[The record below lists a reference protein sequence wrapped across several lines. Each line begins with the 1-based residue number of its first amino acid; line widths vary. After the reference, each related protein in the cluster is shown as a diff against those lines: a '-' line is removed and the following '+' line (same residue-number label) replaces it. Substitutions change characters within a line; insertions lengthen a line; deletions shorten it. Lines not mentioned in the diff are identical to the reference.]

1 MNSLIKSATIIDKK
15 SDFHNSKVDILIEN
29 NIITNIGKNLK
40 NPKNYKEIS
49 FNNLHVSKGWFDYSV
64 CFGEPGYEERETIL
78 NGITVAAKSGFTSV
92 GLQPNTCPI
101 IEKNTEIEYINSI
114 TKNKIVNVF
123 PIGALTKKSNG
134 DELSEILDMK
144 ESGAIAFGD
153 YKRPITNP
161 NILKL
166 ALEYTSLSNSP
177 VFSYPEDK
185 NISNEGVMNEG
196 LISTSLGLRGIPSI
210 AEEINIA
217 RDLSILEYTMGYLH
231 IPTISSARSVELIR
245 EAKSKKLNVSCS
257 VAVHNLFF
265 SDEMVQNFDTNF
277 KVNPPLRTSED
288 INAIING
295 LKDGTIDMI
304 TSDHN
309 PLNIEL
315 KNLEFDNANF
325 GTIGLESAFGA
336 LNSVFP
342 IKTTINLLTKGKNL
356 FNIVDDSIQI
366 GNVADLTLF
375 NPLSEYIFKEE
386 NVLSKS
392 KNSIFLGSKLK
403 GKVYGVINNGLI
415 ELN

>member
-185 NISNEGVMNEG
+185 NISHEGVMNEG

-257 VAVHNLFF
+257 VAIHNLFF

-375 NPLSEYIFKEE
+375 NPLSEYIFKKE

-392 KNSIFLGSKLK
+392 KNSIFLGTTLK

>member
-1 MNSLIKSATIIDKK
+1 
-15 SDFHNSKVDILIEN
+15 
-29 NIITNIGKNLK
+29 
-40 NPKNYKEIS
+40 
-49 FNNLHVSKGWFDYSV
+49 
-64 CFGEPGYEERETIL
+64 
-78 NGITVAAKSGFTSV
+78 
-92 GLQPNTCPI
+92 
-101 IEKNTEIEYINSI
+101 
-114 TKNKIVNVF
+114 
-123 PIGALTKKSNG
+123 
-134 DELSEILDMK
+134 
-144 ESGAIAFGD
+144 
-153 YKRPITNP
+153 
-161 NILKL
+161 
-166 ALEYTSLSNSP
+166 
-177 VFSYPEDK
+177 
-185 NISNEGVMNEG
+185 MNEG

-257 VAVHNLFF
+257 VAIHNLFF

-375 NPLSEYIFKEE
+375 NPLSEYIFKEK

>member
-153 YKRPITNP
+153 YKRSTTNP

-177 VFSYPEDK
+177 VFSYPEDN
-185 NISNEGVMNEG
+185 NISQQGVMNEG

-257 VAVHNLFF
+257 VAIHNLFF

>member
-1 MNSLIKSATIIDKK
+1 
-15 SDFHNSKVDILIEN
+15 
-29 NIITNIGKNLK
+29 
-40 NPKNYKEIS
+40 
-49 FNNLHVSKGWFDYSV
+49 
-64 CFGEPGYEERETIL
+64 
-78 NGITVAAKSGFTSV
+78 
-92 GLQPNTCPI
+92 
-101 IEKNTEIEYINSI
+101 
-114 TKNKIVNVF
+114 
-123 PIGALTKKSNG
+123 
-134 DELSEILDMK
+134 
-144 ESGAIAFGD
+144 
-153 YKRPITNP
+153 
-161 NILKL
+161 
-166 ALEYTSLSNSP
+166 
-177 VFSYPEDK
+177 
-185 NISNEGVMNEG
+185 
-196 LISTSLGLRGIPSI
+196 
-210 AEEINIA
+210 
-217 RDLSILEYTMGYLH
+217 
-231 IPTISSARSVELIR
+231 
-245 EAKSKKLNVSCS
+245 
-257 VAVHNLFF
+257 
-265 SDEMVQNFDTNF
+265 MVQNFDTNF

>member
-1 MNSLIKSATIIDKK
+1 
-15 SDFHNSKVDILIEN
+15 
-29 NIITNIGKNLK
+29 
-40 NPKNYKEIS
+40 
-49 FNNLHVSKGWFDYSV
+49 
-64 CFGEPGYEERETIL
+64 
-78 NGITVAAKSGFTSV
+78 
-92 GLQPNTCPI
+92 
-101 IEKNTEIEYINSI
+101 
-114 TKNKIVNVF
+114 
-123 PIGALTKKSNG
+123 
-134 DELSEILDMK
+134 
-144 ESGAIAFGD
+144 
-153 YKRPITNP
+153 
-161 NILKL
+161 
-166 ALEYTSLSNSP
+166 
-177 VFSYPEDK
+177 
-185 NISNEGVMNEG
+185 MNEG

-257 VAVHNLFF
+257 VAIHNLFF

-375 NPLSEYIFKEE
+375 NPLSEYI
-386 NVLSKS
+386 LS
-392 KNSIFLGSKLK
+392 
-403 GKVYGVINNGLI
+403 LI
-415 ELN
+415 HI